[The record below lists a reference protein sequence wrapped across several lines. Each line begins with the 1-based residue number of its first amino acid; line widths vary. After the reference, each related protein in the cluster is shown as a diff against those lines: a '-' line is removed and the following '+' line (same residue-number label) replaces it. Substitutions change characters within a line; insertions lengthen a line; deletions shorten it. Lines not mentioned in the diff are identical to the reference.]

1 MEHFLLDDPWKAMAP
16 FESPFHFE
24 FVPLLVGAAFLAPVE
39 VSFSTWFFYLLT
51 RVQLLVA
58 HFLGR
63 LEYRSDFI
71 PGMDR
76 RG

>member
-39 VSFSTWFFYLLT
+39 VSFSTWFFLF
-51 RVQLLVA
+51 A
-58 HFLGR
+58 HSRPIVGGPLSR
-63 LEYRSDFI
+63 TT
-71 PGMDR
+71 
-76 RG
+76 